1 MKLQNTGRIA
11 VATLALVAALGLT
24 ACGSGDKGTTKPA
37 ATTSASAAAQNSNF
51 PPAPTTADLNAELQK
66 ALDPNVPDD
75 QKLDL
80 MQGVSADPSL
90 PSRLAA
96 AFKQNNASIT
106 VNNVTDL
113 GNGSATADATATI
126 NGGAPNQM
134 VVPLVVEDGKWK
146 VQKEWICNSLQL
158 ANQTSPACS

>member
-1 MKLQNTGRIA
+1 M
-11 VATLALVAALGLT
+11 AALGLT
-24 ACGSGDKGTTKPA
+24 ACGSGDKGDTKPA
-37 ATTSASAAAQNSNF
+37 ATTSAAAAATSASAAPSGNF
-51 PPAPTTADLNAELQK
+51 PPVPTAADLNAELQK
-66 ALDPNVPDD
+66 ALDSNIPDD

-90 PSRLAA
+90 PSRLVA
-96 AFKQNNASIT
+96 AFKQNNATIT

-113 GNGSATADATATI
+113 GNGSATADASATI

-146 VQKEWICNSLQL
+146 VQKEWICNMLQV